1 MNNKFRRIL
10 SIISAVYCISALLFA
25 IFTAVR
31 ISPAFGFLGVINFAK
46 KISLLK
52 HSAVISVTSAIC
64 SILLSSDEN
73 ESNNAVK
80 MRFCTLVWICIS
92 SGSTILGYALTFAV
106 GISEASYAASALIS
120 FFSSAA
126 LAGVLSDMVA
136 SKRKLVGMIYSLLG
150 VVFAV
155 PLCIICVTLSSNH
168 PFLSLYII
176 YLPLPISLIFSFAA
190 EMGYKNGVLTQKG
203 RIAAYLCSSV
213 IPFCNAVIFRLPFV
227 ALIFKIS
234 FLAFTVLYILFLI
247 LDFYKLSKRK
257 DN

>member
-1 MNNKFRRIL
+1 M

-25 IFTAVR
+25 VFTAVR
-31 ISPAFGFLGVINFAK
+31 ISPAFGFLRVLNSVE

-73 ESNNAVK
+73 GQNSAVK
-80 MRFCTLVWICIS
+80 MRFSSLVWICIAS
-92 SGSTILGYALTFAV
+92 ACPILGYVLTFAV
-106 GISEASYAASALIS
+106 GISEASYVASALIA
-120 FFSSAA
+120 FSSSGA
-126 LAGVLSDMVA
+126 LAGVLADIVI
-136 SKRKLVGMIYSLLG
+136 SKRKLVGTIFSLLG

-155 PLCIICVTLSSNH
+155 PLCIRCVMLPSNH
-168 PFLSLYII
+168 PLLSIYII

-190 EMGYKNGVLTQKG
+190 EMGFKNGVLTQKG

-213 IPFCNAVIFRLPFV
+213 IPFCSAAMFRLPFV
-227 ALIFKIS
+227 AVIFKFS

-247 LDFYKLSKRK
+247 LDLYKLSKRK

>member
-10 SIISAVYCISALLFA
+10 SIVSALYCIISILFA
-25 IFTAVR
+25 LFSAVR
-31 ISPAFGFLGVINFAK
+31 ISPAFGFLGALNSAE

-52 HSAVISVTSAIC
+52 ISAVISVTSAIC

-73 ESNNAVK
+73 GQNSAVK
-80 MRFCTLVWICIS
+80 MRFSTLVWICIAS
-92 SGSTILGYALTFAV
+92 ACPILGYALTFAV
-106 GISEASYAASALIS
+106 GISEASYVASALIA
-120 FFSSAA
+120 FSSSGA
-126 LAGVLSDMVA
+126 LAGVLSDMVT
-136 SKRKLVGMIYSLLG
+136 SKRKLVGTIFSLLG

-155 PLCIICVTLSSNH
+155 PLCIRCVMLSSNH
-168 PFLSLYII
+168 PLLSIYII

-213 IPFCNAVIFRLPFV
+213 IPFCSAAMFRLPFV
-227 ALIFKIS
+227 AVIFKFS

-247 LDFYKLSKRK
+247 LDLYKLSKRK